1 MFAVAA
7 RVQRRSTSSRR
18 YESATRD
25 RFKVVR
31 ELATLYL
38 VITDFEAIVAAR
50 VTAHSRIR
58 DVFSLLH
65 DLKILYILF
74 KHTIKYLVYIYYTRN
89 VSRLR
94 FDCYFIENQ

>member
-38 VITDFEAIVAAR
+38 VITDFAAR
-50 VTAHSRIR
+50 VTVRSRIR

-65 DLKILYILF
+65 DLEIWYILF